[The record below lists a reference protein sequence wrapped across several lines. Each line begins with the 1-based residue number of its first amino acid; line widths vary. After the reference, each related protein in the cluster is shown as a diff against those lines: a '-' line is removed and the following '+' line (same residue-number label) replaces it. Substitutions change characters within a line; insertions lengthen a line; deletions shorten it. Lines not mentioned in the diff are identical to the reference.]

1 MRNQMAR
8 ELYQNGAYKPKREKS
23 KKSYSRKVKHK
34 QSSKLGTSD
43 SPYSDGLSKEYKM
56 DFYEFMTEIENKAI
70 DYIENHF
77 TLVKP
82 DDVGLDRRCGML
94 YVKNDGEDVVAV
106 REDNLA
112 RIEYYGGFEYIP
124 SERKYKVDIYTFY
137 ISDIDG
143 DVDGRIKEVCERF
156 HLMMKA
162 E

>member
-23 KKSYSRKVKHK
+23 KKAYSRKVKHK

-56 DFYEFMTEIENKAI
+56 NFYEFMTEIENKAI
-70 DYIENHF
+70 DYIEENF
-77 TLVKP
+77 TDVKAE
-82 DDVGLDRRCGML
+82 DVGLDRRCGIL
-94 YVKNDGEDVVAV
+94 HIKNDGENVVAV
-106 REDNLA
+106 RDDYV
-112 RIEYYGGFEYIP
+112 RYIEYYGGFEYIP
-124 SERKYKVDIYTFY
+124 AECKYRVGDYMFY
-137 ISDIDG
+137 SNDTESDEAT
-143 DVDGRIKEVCERF
+143 RIEEVCERF

>member
-56 DFYEFMTEIENKAI
+56 NFYEFMTEIENASI
-70 DYIENHF
+70 EYIEKHF
-77 TLVKP
+77 TPVKS

-94 YVKNDGEDVVAV
+94 YIKSDGENVIAV
-106 REDNLA
+106 RDDYVSYL
-112 RIEYYGGFEYIP
+112 EYYGGFEYIP
-124 SERKYKVDIYTFY
+124 IECRYRIGNYTFY
-137 ISDIDG
+137 ISDTDG
-143 DVDGRIKEVCERF
+143 DEASRIEEVCERF
-156 HLMMKA
+156 HLMQDA
-162 E
+162 